1 MLAHEETAG
10 KLGGGEARVAHSSQG
25 LRVLCIAY
33 VLEGLWSWSSKLYGK
48 VQSGAN
54 NWPRK
59 GGSRGGARR
68 ELARSE
74 AVIAFASNRF
84 IRKGYAAACFVAGLP
99 STRQSTRGG
108 CLLQAL

>member
-10 KLGGGEARVAHSSQG
+10 ELGGGEARVAHSSQG

-33 VLEGLWSWSSKLYGK
+33 VLEGLWSWSSKLCGK

-59 GGSRGGARR
+59 GGSGVGL
-68 ELARSE
+68 EENLARPE
-74 AVIAFASNRF
+74 AVIAFASNSF
-84 IRKGYAAACFVAGLP
+84 IRKGSAAACFVAGLP

-108 CLLQAL
+108 CLVQAL

>member
-1 MLAHEETAG
+1 M
-10 KLGGGEARVAHSSQG
+10 KVGGGEARAAHSSQG
-25 LRVLCIAY
+25 QRFLCIAY
-33 VLEGLWSWSSKLYGK
+33 VLKGLWRWSCKLCGK
-48 VQSGAN
+48 LQSGAK

-59 GGSRGGARR
+59 GGSEGGAKR